1 MTKEKIIKRVWE
13 RKTGTFKQKLITI
26 PAKSD
31 IKAGDMVE
39 VKKIK

>member
-1 MTKEKIIKRVWE
+1 MKKKIIKRVWE
-13 RKTGTFKQKLITI
+13 RKAGSVKQKLVTI

-31 IKAGDMVE
+31 IEAGNMVE